1 MSQHLCKFCEKGFGS
16 EKTLAV
22 HMCVKKKRWA
32 ERDMIGA
39 RLGFRVFQRFYEL
52 TTTSKKPK
60 SQEDFIDSKFYSD
73 FVRFG
78 RYLVELNPIN
88 ADAFIDFVIRNGVKL
103 KEWTADFVYD
113 SFLEDFMKSEGPE
126 MALERTILEMQE
138 WADENKKS
146 FADFFKEVNA
156 NEATFLIRAGRISPW
171 VLYLAP
177 SADELFA
184 RLSPEQGKII
194 NSVIDPSRW
203 QARFMLKKD
212 DVKFVTELLE
222 EAGL

>member
-1 MSQHLCKFCEKGFGS
+1 MRQHLCKFCEKGFGS

-52 TTTSKKPK
+52 TTNSKKPK

-138 WADENKKS
+138 WANENKKQFS
-146 FADFFKEVNA
+146 DFFKEVNA